1 MKVLACLLLTA
12 GLAQAVQVYL
22 SPPVPLSQKLSPKY
36 AGFALSRHLGLDFFE
51 TAGDIP
57 NLFDDVNDQ
66 TFVAQGSSNALL
78 LSMNEADA
86 NDVLPPNLKPS
97 FALDSRMP
105 VSSLSSLV
113 STFLHRAPHA
123 YSHIFSEASY
133 PENGV
138 PRILD
143 IFSVPSPATESFL
156 SEMSTLLS
164 FLESGVSSD
173 KFGAF
178 ELKGLD
184 AIAEAYGRSSEQYK
198 LASQALGA
206 FFQSALA
213 NNNMHIALLAY
224 STSSQM
230 NKRAPQQS
238 PLPAPQLPIG
248 SVSTCHLDAEICANS
263 TNSCSGR
270 GQCVEATKAGRTCFV
285 CACSSTKSDD
295 GKIQDW
301 VGEACERKDIS
312 GPFVLLTGTV
322 IGLLIIIVGSI
333 SLLYGVGDEQLPSTL
348 TGGVGAAKRD

>member
-1 MKVLACLLLTA
+1 LATLLLTA

-22 SPPVPLSQKLSPKY
+22 SPPVPLSQRLSPKY
-36 AGFALSRHLGLDFFE
+36 AGFALSRHLGLDLFE
-51 TAGDIP
+51 TAGDVP
-57 NLFDDVNDQ
+57 NLFDNVNDQ

-78 LSMNEADA
+78 LSMNEVDA
-86 NDVLPPNLKPS
+86 SDILPPNLKPS
-97 FALDSRMP
+97 FALDSRLS
-105 VSSLSSLV
+105 VSSLSSLI

-123 YSHIFSEASY
+123 YLRIFSEASY
-133 PENGV
+133 PETGV

-164 FLESGVSSD
+164 FLESGDVPSD

-184 AIAEAYGRSSEQYK
+184 AIAESFGRSSEQYK

-206 FFQSALA
+206 FLQSAFA
-213 NNNMHIALLAY
+213 DSNIYIALLTY
-224 STSSQM
+224 STSTQM
-230 NKRAPQQS
+230 NKRAAQQT

-248 SVSTCHLDAEICANS
+248 SVSTCHLDATICSNS

-295 GKIQDW
+295 GKTQDW

-322 IGLLIIIVGSI
+322 IGLLIIIVGSV

-348 TGGVGAAKRD
+348 TGGVGGSKRD

>member
-1 MKVLACLLLTA
+1 LLTA

-22 SPPVPLSQKLSPKY
+22 SPPVTLAKKLSPKY

-51 TAGDIP
+51 TAGDVP

-66 TFVAQGSSNALL
+66 TFVARGSSNALL
-78 LSMNEADA
+78 LSMNEVGA
-86 NDVLPPNLKPS
+86 NDILPPNLKPS
-97 FALDSRMP
+97 FALDSRMA
-105 VSSLSSLV
+105 VSSLSSLI

-133 PENGV
+133 PKNGV

-164 FLESGVSSD
+164 FLEPGNIPSD

-184 AIAEAYGRSSEQYK
+184 AIAESFGRSSEQYK
-198 LASQALGA
+198 SASQALRA
-206 FFQSALA
+206 FLQSALA
-213 NNNMHIALLAY
+213 NNNIHIALLTY
-224 STSSQM
+224 STSTGM

-238 PLPAPQLPIG
+238 PLPAPQLPIS
-248 SVSTCHLDAEICANS
+248 SVSTCHLDAEICSNS

-285 CACSSTKSDD
+285 CACLSTKSDD
-295 GKIQDW
+295 GKTQDW
-301 VGEACERKDIS
+301 AGEACERKDIS
-312 GPFVLLTGTV
+312 GPFVLIAGTV
-322 IGLLIIIVGSI
+322 IGLLIIIVGSV
-333 SLLYGVGDEQLPSTL
+333 SLLYGVGDEQLPSIL
-348 TGGVGAAKRD
+348 TGGVGSLKRD